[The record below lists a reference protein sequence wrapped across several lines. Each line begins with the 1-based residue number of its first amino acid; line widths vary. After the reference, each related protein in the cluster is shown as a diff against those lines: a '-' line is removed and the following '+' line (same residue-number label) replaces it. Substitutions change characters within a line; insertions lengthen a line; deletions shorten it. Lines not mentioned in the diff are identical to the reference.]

1 MRPVVAMLRNWKER
15 ITVQRKTLARA
26 IAALLFV
33 AGGGVASG
41 ALGEA
46 AQQGFYGVIK
56 AGAYYLDNPL
66 TAAPGEAKKG
76 DGAARLMPEVG
87 YRRNTDTLELD
98 VSYGLDAVQY
108 ANTDGLNSVQHKI
121 MGRALWKALPEWLSV
136 EANASRVQQSADPL
150 GASNLNGLLG
160 DVNNLD
166 VDSASF
172 GPRLRHEFGTTLL
185 QGHYTFSRTRYG
197 VKGQLVSGIVRN
209 ANDQD
214 GYLSWGTD
222 KDEGRFGWQVEAK
235 HQRTTYGTNTLQPFQ
250 YDRVGVNVSV
260 PVGSRWSVIAGAGK
274 ESDVARSAS
283 KGGLDSG
290 LWEAGV
296 RWTGP
301 QNLSSFEAAYG
312 KRYFGNSFRAAFSR
326 QAKLLT
332 VSASYSEEPT
342 TETSRLTRA
351 IPTFNAGID
360 SPINAPFLLKQT
372 ELTALLTGSRSSLEV
387 QLYDRRRDF
396 GAAGL
401 LNRGDDVRRG
411 AFTRIARKLSSRSEL
426 SLDGSWEQVA
436 IEGSGS
442 IKQGEAGLE
451 FAHEIGANT
460 DIILGVRRWERRG
473 TAPFE
478 VVAGYVQVAKKF

>member
-1 MRPVVAMLRNWKER
+1 M
-15 ITVQRKTLARA
+15 QRKTVARA
-26 IAALLFV
+26 VAALLCV
-33 AGGGVASG
+33 GGAGVATG

-46 AQQGFYGVIK
+46 AQQGLYGVIR
-56 AGAYYLDNPL
+56 AGAYYINNPL
-66 TAAPGEAKKG
+66 TVGPGEAKKG

-87 YRRNTDTLELD
+87 YRRNSDTLELD
-98 VSYGLDAVQY
+98 VSYALDAVQY

-121 MGRALWKALPEWLSV
+121 LGRALWKALPEWLSV
-136 EANASRVQQSADPL
+136 EANVSRSQQSADPL

-172 GPRLRHEFGTTLL
+172 GPRLRHEFGSTLL
-185 QGHYTFSRTRYG
+185 QGRYTLTRTRYG
-197 VKGQLVSGIVRN
+197 LQGQLLNGYVRN

-214 GYLSWGTD
+214 GYLSWGTA

-235 HQRTTYGTNTLQPFQ
+235 HQRTTYGTNALQPFQ

-260 PVGSRWSVIAGAGK
+260 PVGNRWSVIAGAGK
-274 ESDVARSAS
+274 ESDVARSSS

-290 LWEAGV
+290 VWEAGV
-296 RWTGP
+296 RFSGP
-301 QNLSSFEAAYG
+301 QNLTSFEAAYG
-312 KRYFGNSFRAAFSR
+312 KRYFGNSFRAAFAR

-342 TETSRLTRA
+342 TETARLTRA
-351 IPTFNAGID
+351 VPTLDLGTN

-396 GAAGL
+396 AAAGL
-401 LNRGDDVRRG
+401 VNRGDDLRRG
-411 AFTRIARKLSSRSEL
+411 VYGRFTRQLSSRSEL
-426 SLDGSWEQVA
+426 SFDGSWEQVTLGGRGGVKQA
-436 IEGSGS
+436 EG
-442 IKQGEAGLE
+442 GLE
-451 FAHEIGANT
+451 LAHEIGAQT
-460 DIILGVRRWERRG
+460 DIIFGVRRWERGG
-473 TAPFE
+473 TAPFK